1 MRSCCK
7 QVRDFLEFGKHLHGE
22 IKRFYDQANEETGS
36 ERIRMLLD
44 YLSRHEQHL
53 EESLSRFEKGSRSG
67 ILNAWLEYPPDLD
80 VEAVMGRHKLAEV
93 RSSDDLIAIALDF
106 DETLVALYQ
115 EVSAK
120 VGEPKL
126 KEVFLN
132 LLALEEKEK
141 IQVLRAAMSFQDM

>member
-7 QVRDFLEFGKHLHGE
+7 QVKDFLEFGKHLHGE
-22 IKRFYDQANEETGS
+22 IKRFYEEANEGTKP
-36 ERIRMLLD
+36 ERVRMLLD

-53 EESLSRFEKGSRSG
+53 EESLARFEKGARSG

-80 VEAVMGRHKLAEV
+80 VEAVMARHKLAEV
-93 RSSDDLIAIALDF
+93 QTSDDLIAVALDF
-106 DETLVALYQ
+106 DETLVALYR

-126 KEVFLN
+126 KEVCNYLP
-132 LLALEEKEK
+132 
-141 IQVLRAAMSFQDM
+141 

>member
-7 QVRDFLEFGKHLHGE
+7 QVKDFLEFGKHLHGE
-22 IKRFYDQANEETGS
+22 IKRFYDRANEETGS

-53 EESLSRFEKGSRSG
+53 EESLARFEKGSRSG
-67 ILNAWLEYPPDLD
+67 ILNTWLEYPPDLD
-80 VEAVMGRHKLAEV
+80 VEAVIGKHNLGEIN
-93 RSSDDLIAIALDF
+93 SSEALISIAMDF
-106 DETLVALYQ
+106 DDTLVALYR

-120 VGEPKL
+120 VDEPKL